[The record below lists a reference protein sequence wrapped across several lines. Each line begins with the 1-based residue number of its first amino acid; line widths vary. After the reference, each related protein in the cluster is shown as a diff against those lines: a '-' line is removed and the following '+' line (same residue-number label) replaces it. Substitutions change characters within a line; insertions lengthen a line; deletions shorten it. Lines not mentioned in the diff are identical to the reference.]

1 MVGGR
6 LLKSSRCRLWVTLA
20 SKSVKGIVEVS
31 NTSPSISSSAH
42 ESSSNSPSHPH
53 ENTRLAGVPLSG
65 ELNTQ
70 SFWPLGGLG
79 VLCWRLSHSSPLEH
93 SGVLTH
99 HEFLLPPGLSLST
112 SLLLRGLAIL
122 DNPGLTLSPPA
133 GDIKSL
139 LVGVFRETI
148 VLTGVLKLGLLAGL
162 SVLKLGLLAAK
173 ASVLR
178 LLLAGVSVLNLG
190 VMQGESG
197 LELVVRGLGLLVL
210 TGVSL
215 LKLGLLAAKASVL
228 KLLLAGVSVL
238 NLGLLSGL
246 SVLNLG
252 LMQGEPGLE
261 GLGLLV
267 LAGVSVLI
275 LGLRAAKASV
285 LKLLLAGVSVLNLGL
300 LAGLSV
306 LNLGLLHGVPG
317 LEFVARGDR
326 ALLGEK
332 LLAIKFGIRS
342 LKSIL

>member
-148 VLTGVLKLGLLAGL
+148 VLAGVLKLGLLAP
-162 SVLKLGLLAAK
+162 K

-215 LKLGLLAAKASVL
+215 RKLGLLAANASVL

-261 GLGLLV
+261 GLRLLV

>member
-31 NTSPSISSSAH
+31 NTSPSISSSVH

-79 VLCWRLSHSSPLEH
+79 VLCWRLSHSSPFEH

-148 VLTGVLKLGLLAGL
+148 VLAGVLKLGLLAP
-162 SVLKLGLLAAK
+162 K

-190 VMQGESG
+190 VLQGESG

-275 LGLRAAKASV
+275 LGLRAPKASV
-285 LKLLLAGVSVLNLGL
+285 LKLLLEGGRVLNLGL

-326 ALLGEK
+326 ARLGEK